1 MPKANSSLSY
11 TSAHPPIPL
20 PDHHNHPVTRRS
32 STVLSEASSLP
43 PPANALSSNTHIEHE
58 NDDYQNKQIISLPFN
73 WQASKFSLNDRISA
87 LCLNEYMAD
96 VHFELNDS
104 DELIPAHKFV
114 LSVGSCV
121 FEAMFQRNNESLS
134 SIIHV
139 PDMETYAFRAL
150 LRFLYG
156 DYNTPSLSI
165 THDTVMSILYGA
177 KKYCVLGLERLCVDF
192 LKKNISIENALI
204 LLSQAR
210 LFDEAQLAAQ
220 CLEVIDKNAMYALQ
234 TPELLDIDLDTLM
247 AILKRDTLGVREV
260 KLWQTCV
267 AWAKN
272 KLSNHQSI
280 TSDMI
285 RQTLGGAL
293 KLIRFPLMS
302 QEEFAQGP
310 AQSGILTD
318 KEIISIFLYFNLP
331 SKSYKL
337 CDFDDEPRST
347 FKEYIVNRFRE
358 GEVEHRWSYSDAF
371 DRIRFKCD
379 RRLLIAGYGLYG
391 SIREPFE
398 YNVHIQLHH
407 LDSGRILGENETTF
421 MADGSSATF
430 RVSFK
435 EPLEIQQGEYYVA
448 SAKLKGPDSF
458 YGINGLRRITHDCG
472 LDGKVTFHF
481 AYASGENNGSNVDDG
496 QIPEIIFCL

>member
-43 PPANALSSNTHIEHE
+43 PPANAF
-58 NDDYQNKQIISLPFN
+58 LPFN

>member
-1 MPKANSSLSY
+1 
-11 TSAHPPIPL
+11 
-20 PDHHNHPVTRRS
+20 
-32 STVLSEASSLP
+32 
-43 PPANALSSNTHIEHE
+43 
-58 NDDYQNKQIISLPFN
+58 
-73 WQASKFSLNDRISA
+73 
-87 LCLNEYMAD
+87 MAD

-121 FEAMFQRNNESLS
+121 FEAMFQRNPDSSSSSL

-139 PDMETYAFRAL
+139 PDMETQAFRTL

-156 DYNTPSLSI
+156 DYNNPSLSI

-247 AILKRDTLGVREV
+247 AILKRDTLGVREI
-260 KLWQTCV
+260 KLWQTCI

-272 KLSNHQSI
+272 QCKNLNQ
-280 TSDMI
+280 TMTPELI

-331 SKSYKL
+331 AKSYKL
-337 CDFDDEPRST
+337 CEFDDEPRST

-379 RRLLIAGYGLYG
+379 RRLSIAGYGLYG
-391 SIREPFE
+391 SIRESFE
-398 YNVHIQLHH
+398 YNVHIQVKKI
-407 LDSGRILGENETTF
+407 SRFSKN
-421 MADGSSATF
+421 
-430 RVSFK
+430 
-435 EPLEIQQGEYYVA
+435 
-448 SAKLKGPDSF
+448 F
-458 YGINGLRRITHDCG
+458 YGI
-472 LDGKVTFHF
+472 F
-481 AYASGENNGSNVDDG
+481 
-496 QIPEIIFCL
+496 

>member
-1 MPKANSSLSY
+1 
-11 TSAHPPIPL
+11 
-20 PDHHNHPVTRRS
+20 
-32 STVLSEASSLP
+32 
-43 PPANALSSNTHIEHE
+43 
-58 NDDYQNKQIISLPFN
+58 
-73 WQASKFSLNDRISA
+73 
-87 LCLNEYMAD
+87 MAD
-96 VHFELNDS
+96 VHFELGDS
-104 DELIPAHKFV
+104 DDLIPAHKFV

-121 FEAMFQRNNESLS
+121 FEAMFQRNTDS

-139 PDMETYAFRAL
+139 PDMETYAFRTL

-156 DYNTPSLSI
+156 DSNYPLSTI

-247 AILKRDTLGVREV
+247 AILKRDTLGVREI
-260 KLWQTCV
+260 KLWQTCLD
-267 AWAKN
+267 WARNKCKN
-272 KLSNHQSI
+272 HHHHHHHHHHQ
-280 TSDMI
+280 TSPTTTPDMI

-310 AQSGILTD
+310 AQSGVLTD
-318 KEIISIFLYFNLP
+318 KEVISIFLYFNLP
-331 SKSYKL
+331 AKTYKF
-337 CDFDDEPRST
+337 CEFDDEPRST
-347 FKEYIVNRFRE
+347 FKEYAINRFRQ

-379 RRLLIAGYGLYG
+379 RRLFIAGYGLYG

-398 YNVHIQLHH
+398 YNVHIQV
-407 LDSGRILGENETTF
+407 ENNRRCFLLTF
-421 MADGSSATF
+421 
-430 RVSFK
+430 VLL
-435 EPLEIQQGEYYVA
+435 PLFVQCLVA
-448 SAKLKGPDSF
+448 SS
-458 YGINGLRRITHDCG
+458 
-472 LDGKVTFHF
+472 
-481 AYASGENNGSNVDDG
+481 
-496 QIPEIIFCL
+496 

>member
-1 MPKANSSLSY
+1 
-11 TSAHPPIPL
+11 
-20 PDHHNHPVTRRS
+20 
-32 STVLSEASSLP
+32 
-43 PPANALSSNTHIEHE
+43 
-58 NDDYQNKQIISLPFN
+58 
-73 WQASKFSLNDRISA
+73 
-87 LCLNEYMAD
+87 MAD
-96 VHFELNDS
+96 IHFELNDS

-121 FEAMFQRNNESLS
+121 FEAMFQRNNEALS
-134 SIIHV
+134 SIVHV
-139 PDMETYAFRAL
+139 PDMETHAFRTL

-156 DYNTPSLSI
+156 DYHNPSSAI

-177 KKYCVLGLERLCVDF
+177 KKYCILGLERLCVDF

-247 AILKRDTLGVREV
+247 AILKRDTLGVREI
-260 KLWQTCV
+260 KLWQTCI

-272 KLSNHQSI
+272 KCHNSNQI
-280 TSDMI
+280 VTPEMI
-285 RQTLGGAL
+285 RQTLGAAL

-318 KEIISIFLYFNLP
+318 KEVISIFLYFNLP
-331 SKSYKL
+331 AKSYKL
-337 CDFDDEPRST
+337 CEFDDEPRST

-391 SIREPFE
+391 SIRESFE
-398 YNVHIQLHH
+398 YNVHIQ
-407 LDSGRILGENETTF
+407 
-421 MADGSSATF
+421 
-430 RVSFK
+430 
-435 EPLEIQQGEYYVA
+435 
-448 SAKLKGPDSF
+448 
-458 YGINGLRRITHDCG
+458 
-472 LDGKVTFHF
+472 VTRSVTI
-481 AYASGENNGSNVDDG
+481 AYAHTVSLALFSC
-496 QIPEIIFCL
+496 IIWTRAESWARAKQHSWLTAPRPPFEYPSKNR

>member
-1 MPKANSSLSY
+1 MS
-11 TSAHPPIPL
+11 
-20 PDHHNHPVTRRS
+20 
-32 STVLSEASSLP
+32 
-43 PPANALSSNTHIEHE
+43 
-58 NDDYQNKQIISLPFN
+58 
-73 WQASKFSLNDRISA
+73 
-87 LCLNEYMAD
+87 D

-121 FEAMFQRNNESLS
+121 FEAMFQRNQDLS
-134 SIIHV
+134 SVIHV
-139 PDMETYAFRAL
+139 PDMETQAFRTL

-156 DYNTPSLSI
+156 DSNNPSLSI

-177 KKYCVLGLERLCVDF
+177 KKYCILGLERLCVDF

-220 CLEVIDKNAMYALQ
+220 CLEVIDKNALYALQ

-247 AILKRDTLGVREV
+247 SILKRDTLGVREI
-260 KLWQTCV
+260 KLWQTCI

-272 KLSNHQSI
+272 KCSNQNI
-280 TSDMI
+280 TSELI

-318 KEIISIFLYFNLP
+318 KEVISIFLYFSLP
-331 SKSYKL
+331 RKSYKL
-337 CDFDDEPRST
+337 CEFDDEPRST
-347 FKEYIVNRFRE
+347 FKEYIVNRFRD

-391 SIREPFE
+391 SIREVFE
-398 YNVHIQLHH
+398 YIVHIQVKYF
-407 LDSGRILGENETTF
+407 NERKT
-421 MADGSSATF
+421 
-430 RVSFK
+430 
-435 EPLEIQQGEYYVA
+435 I
-448 SAKLKGPDSF
+448 
-458 YGINGLRRITHDCG
+458 
-472 LDGKVTFHF
+472 
-481 AYASGENNGSNVDDG
+481 
-496 QIPEIIFCL
+496 

>member
-1 MPKANSSLSY
+1 MPKATAPSNSV
-11 TSAHPPIPL
+11 HPPIPL
-20 PDHHNHPVTRRS
+20 PDHQNHRRS
-32 STVLSEASSLP
+32 STTTTTTTITTTTNALTTNQFELASLP
-43 PPANALSSNTHIEHE
+43 PPANAVSSFNHSEHE
-58 NDDYQNKQIISLPFN
+58 SDEFNNQNKQIISLPFN
-73 WQASKFSLNDRISA
+73 WQSSKLSLNDRISA

-121 FEAMFQRNNESLS
+121 FEAMFQRNSDSLS
-134 SIIHV
+134 SLIHI
-139 PDMETYAFRAL
+139 PDMETYAFRIL

-156 DYNTPSLSI
+156 DSNYPLATIN
-165 THDTVMSILYGA
+165 HDTVMSILYGA
-177 KKYCVLGLERLCVDF
+177 KKYCVIGLERLCVDF

-234 TPELLDIDLDTLM
+234 TPELLDIDLETLM
-247 AILKRDTLGVREV
+247 AILKRDTLGVREI
-260 KLWQTCV
+260 KLWQTSLI
-267 AWAKN
+267 WARN
-272 KLSNHQSI
+272 KCQKTLTNSNQTI
-280 TSDMI
+280 TAEMI

-318 KEIISIFLYFNLP
+318 KEVISIFLYFNLP
-331 SKSYKL
+331 AKSYKL
-337 CDFDDEPRST
+337 CEFDDEPRST
-347 FKEYIVNRFRE
+347 FKEYTINRFRQ

-379 RRLLIAGYGLYG
+379 RRLFIAGFGLYG

-398 YNVHIQLHH
+398 YKVHIQVKQ
-407 LDSGRILGENETTF
+407 S
-421 MADGSSATF
+421 
-430 RVSFK
+430 
-435 EPLEIQQGEYYVA
+435 
-448 SAKLKGPDSF
+448 KLK
-458 YGINGLRRITHDCG
+458 RR
-472 LDGKVTFHF
+472 
-481 AYASGENNGSNVDDG
+481 
-496 QIPEIIFCL
+496 

>member
-1 MPKANSSLSY
+1 
-11 TSAHPPIPL
+11 
-20 PDHHNHPVTRRS
+20 
-32 STVLSEASSLP
+32 
-43 PPANALSSNTHIEHE
+43 
-58 NDDYQNKQIISLPFN
+58 
-73 WQASKFSLNDRISA
+73 
-87 LCLNEYMAD
+87 MAD

-139 PDMETYAFRAL
+139 PDMEIYAFRTL

-156 DYNTPSLSI
+156 DCNNPSLSI

-192 LKKNISIENALI
+192 LKKNISVENALI

-247 AILKRDTLGVREV
+247 AILKRDTLGVREI

-272 KLSNHQSI
+272 KCKNKLLNNQSI
-280 TSDMI
+280 TPDMI
-285 RQTLGGAL
+285 RQTLSGAL
-293 KLIRFPLMS
+293 KLVRFPLMT

-331 SKSYKL
+331 SKSYRL
-337 CDFDDEPRST
+337 CEFDDEPRST

-358 GEVEHRWSYSDAF
+358 GEVEHRWSYSDTF

-379 RRLLIAGYGLYG
+379 RRLSIAGYGLYG

-398 YNVHIQLHH
+398 YKVHIQVNEHFLFCFCQNTFN
-407 LDSGRILGENETTF
+407 RIEILVT
-421 MADGSSATF
+421 SS
-430 RVSFK
+430 
-435 EPLEIQQGEYYVA
+435 
-448 SAKLKGPDSF
+448 
-458 YGINGLRRITHDCG
+458 
-472 LDGKVTFHF
+472 
-481 AYASGENNGSNVDDG
+481 
-496 QIPEIIFCL
+496 

>member
-1 MPKANSSLSY
+1 M
-11 TSAHPPIPL
+11 
-20 PDHHNHPVTRRS
+20 
-32 STVLSEASSLP
+32 
-43 PPANALSSNTHIEHE
+43 
-58 NDDYQNKQIISLPFN
+58 
-73 WQASKFSLNDRISA
+73 SLNDRISA

-96 VHFELNDS
+96 VHFEFNDS

-121 FEAMFQRNNESLS
+121 FEAMFQRNPDNSG
-134 SIIHV
+134 IIHV
-139 PDMETYAFRAL
+139 PDMESQAFRIL

-156 DYNTPSLSI
+156 DSNNPSLAI

-234 TPELLDIDLDTLM
+234 TPELLDLDLETLM
-247 AILKRDTLGVREV
+247 AILKRDTLGVREI
-260 KLWQTCV
+260 KLWQTSI

-272 KLSNHQSI
+272 KCKNLHQNV
-280 TSDMI
+280 TPELI
-285 RQTLGGAL
+285 RQMLGGAL

-318 KEIISIFLYFNLP
+318 KEVISIFLYFNLP
-331 SKSYKL
+331 AKSYKL
-337 CDFDDEPRST
+337 CEFDDEPRST
-347 FKEYIVNRFRE
+347 FKEYIINRFRE

-379 RRLLIAGYGLYG
+379 RRLFIAGYGLYG

-398 YNVHIQLHH
+398 YNVHIQVKEKKTSSFIDLRMS
-407 LDSGRILGENETTF
+407 LVTSSGFRENHW
-421 MADGSSATF
+421 
-430 RVSFK
+430 RK
-435 EPLEIQQGEYYVA
+435 
-448 SAKLKGPDSF
+448 
-458 YGINGLRRITHDCG
+458 
-472 LDGKVTFHF
+472 
-481 AYASGENNGSNVDDG
+481 
-496 QIPEIIFCL
+496 

>member
-1 MPKANSSLSY
+1 M
-11 TSAHPPIPL
+11 
-20 PDHHNHPVTRRS
+20 
-32 STVLSEASSLP
+32 
-43 PPANALSSNTHIEHE
+43 
-58 NDDYQNKQIISLPFN
+58 
-73 WQASKFSLNDRISA
+73 
-87 LCLNEYMAD
+87 CLNEYMAD

-121 FEAMFQRNNESLS
+121 FEAMFQRNSDSSSSSSSASSL
-134 SIIHV
+134 IQV
-139 PDMETYAFRAL
+139 PDMESHAFRTL

-156 DYNTPSLSI
+156 DSNYPLSAI

-177 KKYCVLGLERLCVDF
+177 KKYCVVGLERLCVDF

-247 AILKRDTLGVREV
+247 AILKRDTLGVREI
-260 KLWQTCV
+260 KLWQTCL
-267 AWAKN
+267 AWSRN
-272 KLSNHQSI
+272 KCQKSLTNNQII
-280 TSDMI
+280 TPEMI

-293 KLIRFPLMS
+293 KLIRFPLMAP
-302 QEEFAQGP
+302 EEFAQGP

-318 KEIISIFLYFNLP
+318 KEVISIFLYFNLP
-331 SKSYKL
+331 AKSYKL
-337 CDFDDEPRST
+337 CEFDDEPRST
-347 FKEYIVNRFRE
+347 FKEYTVNRFRQ

-379 RRLLIAGYGLYG
+379 RRLFIAGFGLYG

-398 YNVHIQLHH
+398 YQVQIQVCFT
-407 LDSGRILGENETTF
+407 LDSIELF
-421 MADGSSATF
+421 IDHSSI
-430 RVSFK
+430 V
-435 EPLEIQQGEYYVA
+435 
-448 SAKLKGPDSF
+448 
-458 YGINGLRRITHDCG
+458 
-472 LDGKVTFHF
+472 VT
-481 AYASGENNGSNVDDG
+481 SS
-496 QIPEIIFCL
+496 

>member
-20 PDHHNHPVTRRS
+20 PDHHNHP
-32 STVLSEASSLP
+32 
-43 PPANALSSNTHIEHE
+43 
-58 NDDYQNKQIISLPFN
+58 
-73 WQASKFSLNDRISA
+73 ASKFSLNDRISA

-435 EPLEIQQGEYYVA
+435 EPLEIQQGEYY
-448 SAKLKGPDSF
+448 GPDSF

>member
-1 MPKANSSLSY
+1 MSD
-11 TSAHPPIPL
+11 I
-20 PDHHNHPVTRRS
+20 
-32 STVLSEASSLP
+32 
-43 PPANALSSNTHIEHE
+43 
-58 NDDYQNKQIISLPFN
+58 
-73 WQASKFSLNDRISA
+73 
-87 LCLNEYMAD
+87 
-96 VHFELNDS
+96 HFELNDS

-114 LSVGSCV
+114 LSIGSCV
-121 FEAMFQRNNESLS
+121 FEAMFQRNTESLS
-134 SIIHV
+134 SIIHI
-139 PDMETYAFRAL
+139 PDMETNSFRIL

-156 DYNTPSLSI
+156 DYNNPSLSI

-177 KKYCVLGLERLCVDF
+177 KKYCIIGLERLCVDF

-234 TPELLDIDLDTLM
+234 TPELLDLDLDTLM
-247 AILKRDTLGVREV
+247 LILKRDTLGVREI
-260 KLWQTCV
+260 KLWQTCL

-272 KLSNHQSI
+272 KCKNNLLNNQTI
-280 TSDMI
+280 TPDMI
-285 RQTLGGAL
+285 RQILGGAL

-331 SKSYKL
+331 AKSYKL
-337 CDFDDEPRST
+337 CEFDDEPRST

-379 RRLLIAGYGLYG
+379 RRLSIAGYGLYG
-391 SIREPFE
+391 SIREAFE
-398 YNVHIQLHH
+398 YNVHIQVNQIYL
-407 LDSGRILGENETTF
+407 LI
-421 MADGSSATF
+421 
-430 RVSFK
+430 
-435 EPLEIQQGEYYVA
+435 EI
-448 SAKLKGPDSF
+448 K
-458 YGINGLRRITHDCG
+458 N
-472 LDGKVTFHF
+472 
-481 AYASGENNGSNVDDG
+481 
-496 QIPEIIFCL
+496 